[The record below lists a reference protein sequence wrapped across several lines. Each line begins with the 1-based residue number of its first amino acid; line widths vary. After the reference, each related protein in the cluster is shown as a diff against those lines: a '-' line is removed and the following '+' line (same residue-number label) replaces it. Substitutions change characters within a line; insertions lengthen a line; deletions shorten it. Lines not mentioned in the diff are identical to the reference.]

1 IRDILS
7 PRVPKF
13 LLFDDDHRALSTE
26 YVWEDHPEP
35 THALENLFALAKTDY
50 QQFRGHAQVDDR
62 PTMETMLEA
71 ANRALDEAFKAWRQA
86 DLHVTFSADHRAL
99 HLLVRDRATAKR
111 TRLDER
117 SAGLRSFVALI
128 AFCARFAVGV
138 RPVLM
143 VDEAEMHLHYGGQ
156 ADLVRVF
163 ERQQVAETIIYTTHS
178 VGCLPSDLG
187 ATIRVVGPVN
197 GDPYRSRIH
206 NSFWAA
212 HAGAG
217 LTPIMLAMGADAFA
231 FTPSRRAV
239 IGEGASE
246 AILLP
251 SLVREAQ
258 SAEQRD
264 EPLGY
269 QVAPGIAEVAPD
281 DAEALELEAAGVAY
295 LLDCDDGGRGHRRKL
310 SERAKGEGRVVNIGQ
325 PGSEEAL
332 CIEDFVCTEVL
343 TNALNRL
350 LGRRAGWCGDTL
362 AAEELPANARASHL
376 HTWCKDRDI
385 DIRKLKAQLAA
396 EALDIGRE
404 RGLLLEPA
412 RTEQLRRL
420 HEQLLQATETTA
432 AQPAETQQDPG

>member
-1 IRDILS
+1 
-7 PRVPKF
+7 
-13 LLFDDDHRALSTE
+13 
-26 YVWEDHPEP
+26 
-35 THALENLFALAKTDY
+35 
-50 QQFRGHAQVDDR
+50 
-62 PTMETMLEA
+62 
-71 ANRALDEAFKAWRQA
+71 
-86 DLHVTFSADHRAL
+86 
-99 HLLVRDRATAKR
+99 
-111 TRLDER
+111 
-117 SAGLRSFVALI
+117 
-128 AFCARFAVGV
+128 V

-432 AQPAETQQDPG
+432 AQPAETQQEPG